1 MSLGPP
7 LGPYV
12 PKKRESKTPA
22 ERGNPFLD
30 VGFVIFAAL
39 GLLIPIAALIWAYYT
54 CGI

>member
-12 PKKRESKTPA
+12 PRNKKTPA
-22 ERGNPFLD
+22 ENGNPFLD

-39 GLLIPIAALIWAYYT
+39 GILIPLGVVIWGMMT
-54 CGI
+54 CGV